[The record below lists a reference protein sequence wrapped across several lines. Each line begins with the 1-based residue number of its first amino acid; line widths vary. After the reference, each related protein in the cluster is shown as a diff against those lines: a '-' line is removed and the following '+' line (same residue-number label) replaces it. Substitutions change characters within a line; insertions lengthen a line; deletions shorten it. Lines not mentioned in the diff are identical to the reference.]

1 MGFSLKKTAKKV
13 KHSAEKTYK
22 EVKHAGENLYHSAE
36 GAITDTYHA
45 VGDVFD
51 ITGQALQ
58 GDISG
63 VGRELSD
70 LAKHTTGAVV
80 GYSETVSGVGAISGG
95 AYSNMAGNLA
105 GAGTAYATGNFAR
118 GSNYLEAATGSD
130 IFGRQAKREAK
141 AEAEAAAAEAKRAAT
156 AERAAQL
163 RKTRRQILPTTRGM
177 TGYAGGGDDENYA
190 GLLLG

>member
-1 MGFSLKKTAKKV
+1 MGILKKAKKAA
-13 KHSAEKTYK
+13 K
-22 EVKHAGENLYHSAE
+22 NLYKSAKS
-36 GAITDTYHA
+36 TVSDTYHA

-51 ITGQALQ
+51 ITGQVLQ

-63 VGRELSD
+63 VGREFSD
-70 LAKHTTGAVV
+70 LSKHLTGSLV
-80 GYSETVSGVGAISGG
+80 GYTETVSGVGAISGG
-95 AYSNMAGNLA
+95 NISKTASNLS
-105 GAGTAYATGNFAR
+105 GALTAYGTGNFAR
-118 GSNYLEAATGSD
+118 GSDYLEAATGTD

-141 AEAEAAAAEAKRAAT
+141 AEAAAAAAEAQRAAT

-177 TGYAGGGDDENYA
+177 TGYAGGGTDENYA

>member
-1 MGFSLKKTAKKV
+1 MGWVKKSFKKL
-13 KHSAEKTYK
+13 
-22 EVKHAGENLYHSAE
+22 KHAGKKLYNSAKNTVSD
-36 GAITDTYHA
+36 AYHG

-51 ITGQALQ
+51 ITGQVLQ
-58 GDISG
+58 GDVSG
-63 VGRELSD
+63 LGRELAD
-70 LAKHTTGAVV
+70 LTKHTTGAVV
-80 GYSETVSGVGAISGG
+80 GYGETVSGVGAISGG
-95 AYSNMAGNLA
+95 AISHVASNASAAL
-105 GAGTAYATGNFAR
+105 TAYSTGNFAR

-141 AEAEAAAAEAKRAAT
+141 AEAAAAAAEAQRIAT

-177 TGYAGGGDDENYA
+177 TGYAGGGSDENYA